1 MKNIFNKLINRF
13 GKMNL
18 RDTFSL
24 ASIPHFV
31 GRSLLFLIKITKVVS
46 NNVTFYWV
54 VAGVGAYGV
63 VFGIDAFIAS
73 FAVGFIAG

>member
-1 MKNIFNKLINRF
+1 
-13 GKMNL
+13 
-18 RDTFSL
+18 
-24 ASIPHFV
+24 
-31 GRSLLFLIKITKVVS
+31 VVS